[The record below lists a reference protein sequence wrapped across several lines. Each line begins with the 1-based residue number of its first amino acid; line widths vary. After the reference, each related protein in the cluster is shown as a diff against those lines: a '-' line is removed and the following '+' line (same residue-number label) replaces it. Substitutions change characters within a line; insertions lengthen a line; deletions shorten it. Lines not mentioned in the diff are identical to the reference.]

1 MDTEK
6 MTKIGFIGLGQMG
19 KHIAKNL
26 MGERVELT
34 VCDIS
39 QAHFASFREAGAK
52 ATANAQDLAGCE
64 LIFLCLPGDEAVKD
78 ALTGDKG
85 LLPLFTQGQMVVDL
99 STITYTA
106 TVELAAMLAEK
117 GVAFLDSPVS
127 GMEARAQDATLSIMA
142 GGTAKDFARA
152 EPYLHRIG
160 NKILHMG
167 PVGSGQLTKLINQL
181 LFNINM
187 AALAEVLPLAVK
199 KGLDP
204 EKVGQIVNSGTG
216 RSYASEFFIPQILK
230 NDFSAGYPMRHAYKD
245 LISGAVIAAKEV
257 IPMPVTMAAMVTY
270 QTALLKGCGSED
282 KGAMIKVYEDLL
294 GVAYRHQKPR

>member
-1 MDTEK
+1 MGAK
-6 MTKIGFIGLGQMG
+6 NVTKIACIGLGQMG

-26 MGERVELT
+26 MGEDVELT
-34 VCDIS
+34 VCDLS
-39 QAHFASFREAGAK
+39 QTQFAVFREAGAK
-52 ATANAQDLAGCE
+52 ATVAVQDVAGCAC
-64 LIFLCLPGDEAVKD
+64 IFLCLPGDEAVREV
-78 ALTGDKG
+78 LLGEKG
-85 LLPLFTQGQMVVDL
+85 LLPLFTQGQTVVDL

-106 TVELAAMLAEK
+106 TLELAAVLAEK
-117 GVAFLDSPVS
+117 GVAFLDAPVS
-127 GMEARAQDATLSIMA
+127 GMEARAKDATLSVMV
-142 GGTAKDFARA
+142 GGSAKDFARI
-152 EPYLHRIG
+152 EPYLKRIG
-160 NKILHMG
+160 SKILHMG

-181 LFNINM
+181 LFDINM

-230 NDFSAGYPMRHAYKD
+230 NDFSAGYPMRNAYKD

-294 GVAYRHQKPR
+294 GVRYRK